1 MYPRQID
8 HSQYG
13 FVALLQTVSVFGHNE
28 ATCKFVGP
36 SQRVEQE
43 VGKAAD
49 VTRQQELEDRV
60 KREKLMKALA
70 EQKLKVWIAGCHMNM
85 LNVCLTVSPCLLFR
99 VM

>member
-1 MYPRQID
+1 M
-8 HSQYG
+8 
-13 FVALLQTVSVFGHNE
+13 FCHNE
-28 ATCKFVGP
+28 ATCQFVGP

-43 VGKAAD
+43 AAKAAD
-49 VTRQQELEDRV
+49 VSRQQELEDRV

-85 LNVCLTVSPCLLFR
+85 LSVCLTVSPCLLFR